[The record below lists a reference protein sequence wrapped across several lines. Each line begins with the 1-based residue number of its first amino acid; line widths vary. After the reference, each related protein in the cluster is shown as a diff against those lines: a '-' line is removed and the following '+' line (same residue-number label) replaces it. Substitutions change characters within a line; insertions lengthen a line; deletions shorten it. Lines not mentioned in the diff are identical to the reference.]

1 MKTFQNVFSVL
12 EINLGNKHMDSLFWY
27 DFEFTSEFLR
37 SDSTKSQKEIQE
49 LRTRLSRFKHLI
61 DQHYSRDS
69 KQNAWNDVSNEMY
82 PWLYVS
88 RSGPKRISR
97 AFYKLS
103 EILTNYKIP
112 SPKTAICLCE
122 APGGFVEC
130 LGHFY
135 KGIAWRAWSLGD
147 SIPFSNKLP
156 QASVRYHD
164 ILKTNTLATSPVNLI
179 TADGGADSSSDYDRQ
194 ETINYPIIRAQIDVA
209 RKHLAPGG
217 TFIIKFFDTY
227 TLETLRVILWLN
239 ELFGVINVCKPPGS
253 KPTNSEKYLV
263 CRKFKGVEVA
273 LEDVLWTQGDI
284 PNIINYII
292 VSAATLQIESITE
305 VLSQINTP
313 KNIDFRKYH
322 EQNLLKYR
330 RVFS

>member
-1 MKTFQNVFSVL
+1 
-12 EINLGNKHMDSLFWY
+12 MDSLFWY

-37 SDSTKSQKEIQE
+37 SDSTKPLKEIRK
-49 LRTRLSRFKHLI
+49 LRTRLSHFKHSI
-61 DQHYSRDS
+61 DQHYVKDS
-69 KQNAWNDVSNEMY
+69 KNNAWNNVSDDMY

-103 EILTNYKIP
+103 EILINYKIP
-112 SPKTAICLCE
+112 NPRTAICLCE

-130 LGHFY
+130 LRYFY
-135 KGIAWRAWSLGD
+135 KGVAWRAWSLGG
-147 SIPFSNKLP
+147 SIPFSKKLP
-156 QASVRYHD
+156 QATVRYHD
-164 ILKTNTLATSPVNLI
+164 ILNTDSLVTSPANLI
-179 TADGGADSSSDYDRQ
+179 TADGGADSSSDYDSQ
-194 ETINYPIIRAQIDVA
+194 ETINYPIIKAQIDVA

-227 TLETLRVILWLN
+227 TFETLRVILWLN
-239 ELFGVINVCKPPGS
+239 ELFEVINVCKPPGS
-253 KPTNSEKYLV
+253 KPTNSEKYIV

-273 LEDVLWTQGDI
+273 LEDVEWTQESI
-284 PNIINYII
+284 PNIINYVII
-292 VSAATLQIESITE
+292 FAATLQIESITE

-322 EQNLLKYR
+322 EQHLLKYKG
-330 RVFS
+330 VFS